1 MLPFE
6 ARVELAR
13 VKKLLAETDT
23 SVIYGLEEMFM
34 LLIETKVIDVNLINP
49 HVLKK
54 IENRKVLRARL
65 VELNASITKGETN

>member
-6 ARVELAR
+6 ARIELTR
-13 VKKLLAETDT
+13 VKNLLAETDT
-23 SVIYGLEEMFM
+23 SVIYGMEEMFL

-65 VELNASITKGETN
+65 AELNALIQNDKQN